1 MDKNCSSSCHF
12 FFCFVLK
19 SNNNKWAFAESH
31 TKKTHFTMI
40 THKSWG
46 LHYSPAQMICAIRGS
61 LCVVQIVIKKPSKEI
76 CDLKRVFYPSRW
88 LMSPSSVICY
98 QLTCLF
104 SNQERK
110 GRQRFQSE
118 TWWGLWT
125 IGGSV
130 LPQTATAAAAAAVY
144 LQVVWIQSWQRKAWG
159 CSADLIRQKQILTCS
174 FLSCL
179 PSISLQSVGEKRFMV
194 QL

>member
-19 SNNNKWAFAESH
+19 SNNNKWAFAGSH

-46 LHYSPAQMICAIRGS
+46 LHYSPARMICAIRGS

-76 CDLKRVFYPSRW
+76 CDLKRVFYPQH
-88 LMSPSSVICY
+88 MTDVTVISY
-98 QLTCLF
+98 LLPANLSAQ
-104 SNQERK
+104 QAR
-110 GRQRFQSE
+110 GRQKAFFPPLHRHRCR
-118 TWWGLWT
+118 LWS

-130 LPQTATAAAAAAVY
+130 LPQKDGCQRGRFVRMAALAEEGWR
-144 LQVVWIQSWQRKAWG
+144 L
-159 CSADLIRQKQILTCS
+159 
-174 FLSCL
+174 FL
-179 PSISLQSVGEKRFMV
+179 GFN
-194 QL
+194 